1 MEELG
6 LLKMDFLGLRTLTV
20 IGDCIQFIKETTG
33 EIVDIDNIPLH
44 DKETCEML
52 CRGETACVF
61 QLESAGITKLVMDLA
76 PESFEDLIPLV
87 ALYRPG
93 PLGTGMAEDF
103 IAGRH
108 GQRCGR

>member
-1 MEELG
+1 MPLQQGSDSGVITQYDKNKVEELG

-52 CRGETACVF
+52 CRGETGA
-61 QLESAGITKLVMDLA
+61 S
-76 PESFEDLIPLV
+76 
-87 ALYRPG
+87 RP
-93 PLGTGMAEDF
+93 
-103 IAGRH
+103 R
-108 GQRCGR
+108 